1 MDEILSPLLITAAVL
16 MILVTITQGTVL
28 VWTVLWYCRSKQT
41 RQIIAKPP
49 RQSKQ
54 SKLFFRT
61 LDSIVN
67 QKIQVLEVVVQ
78 FMGKEKFL
86 EYLQYQCLLYQEN
99 LQLFPIFQ
107 GDNPLQFRENLLQYQ
122 LCQGSQLDL

>member
-1 MDEILSPLLITAAVL
+1 MKHFFSATMDEILSPLLITAAVL

-54 SKLFFRT
+54 SKL
-61 LDSIVN
+61 
-67 QKIQVLEVVVQ
+67 
-78 FMGKEKFL
+78 
-86 EYLQYQCLLYQEN
+86 
-99 LQLFPIFQ
+99 
-107 GDNPLQFRENLLQYQ
+107 
-122 LCQGSQLDL
+122 